1 MRARYLAPNNPEE
14 FKYQSWNHPYSI
26 SNYFMMQKGN
36 PSSVMTPTTKQSLNV
51 GSQEYL
57 NLNSNQSDIMRQ
69 NGNKKISFK
78 EIPQAFCGIG
88 NKEEEGEKVFMK
100 RDDYY
105 GSIRGLD
112 QSRNDYQM
120 GSRYYYNNQNEEQ

>member
-1 MRARYLAPNNPEE
+1 
-14 FKYQSWNHPYSI
+14 
-26 SNYFMMQKGN
+26 MMQKGN

-57 NLNSNQSDIMRQ
+57 NFNSNQSDIMRQ

-88 NKEEEGEKVFMK
+88 SK
-100 RDDYY
+100 
-105 GSIRGLD
+105 
-112 QSRNDYQM
+112 
-120 GSRYYYNNQNEEQ
+120 